1 MQENLAERIGRLAES
16 ETIAMSRMSREMKAQ
31 GIDVIT
37 LSLGEPDFGTPDFI
51 KDAAI
56 QAIHDDYSKYT
67 PVPGYAELREAIS
80 NKFKRDNNLH
90 YSPEQI
96 VVSTGAKQSIANVTL
111 SLVDPGDDVIIPVP
125 YWVTYREIVKMA
137 EGNAIYV
144 ESGIESDFKIT
155 ADQLRSALTPK
166 SRLMIFSSPCNPT
179 GSVYTREELE
189 ALAEVILSTPGL
201 YVISDEIY
209 EHINFSGGH
218 ASLAE
223 IPGMEDRVITVNGLS
238 KGFAMTGWRLGYIG
252 APKWIADACT
262 KIQGQFTSGTCSISQ
277 RAAITA
283 LEADPAVVQ
292 EMTNAFKT
300 RRDLVLGLL
309 EEIPG
314 VRTNVPEGA
323 FYVFPDIS
331 EYFGKK
337 DGDHIISNAGDLAMY
352 LLQKG
357 HLAMVQG
364 DAFGAP
370 NNLRISYA
378 ASETELKEAV
388 YRMKEALGR
397 LS

>member
-1 MQENLAERIGRLAES
+1 
-16 ETIAMSRMSREMKAQ
+16 MSRMSREMKAQ

-90 YSPEQI
+90 YSPDQI

-137 EGNAIYV
+137 EGNAVYV
-144 ESGIESDFKIT
+144 ASGIESDFKIT
-155 ADQLRSALTPK
+155 ADQLSSALTPK

-189 ALAEVILSTPGL
+189 ALAQVILSVPDL

-223 IPGMEDRVITVNGLS
+223 IPGMEERVITVNGLS

-292 EMTNAFKT
+292 EMTDAFKT

-309 EEIPG
+309 EDIPG
-314 VRTNVPEGA
+314 VLTNVPEGA

-331 EYFGKK
+331 AYFGKK
-337 DGDHIISNAGDLAMY
+337 DGDYTISNAGDLAMY

-357 HLAMVQG
+357 HVAMVQG

-378 ASETELKEAV
+378 ASETELKEALR
-388 YRMKEALGR
+388 RMKEALGR